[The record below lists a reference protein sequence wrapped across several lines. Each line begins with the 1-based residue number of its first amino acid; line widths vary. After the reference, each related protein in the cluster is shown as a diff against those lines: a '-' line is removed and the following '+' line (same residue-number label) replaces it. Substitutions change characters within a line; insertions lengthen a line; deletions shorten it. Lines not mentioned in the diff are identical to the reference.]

1 MRAERV
7 TRDREAALAP
17 GKKLTFNNKRKGE
30 IKIMAKIGFLIAA
43 AVIFSVDAV
52 RSKSLVSAGLAVLS
66 IGLVV

>member
-1 MRAERV
+1 
-7 TRDREAALAP
+7 
-17 GKKLTFNNKRKGE
+17 
-30 IKIMAKIGFLIAA
+30 MAKIGFLIAA